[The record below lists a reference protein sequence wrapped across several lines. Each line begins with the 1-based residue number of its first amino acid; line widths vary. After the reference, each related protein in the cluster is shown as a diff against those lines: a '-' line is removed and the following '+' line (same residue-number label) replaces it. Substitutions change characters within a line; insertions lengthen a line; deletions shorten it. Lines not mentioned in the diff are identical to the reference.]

1 MRAAQPCVHTRDGVR
16 ITGHGLVDEDCE
28 WYPQSD
34 SNRQHTDFKSVASAN
49 WAMGAQPT
57 IDD

>member
-1 MRAAQPCVHTRDGVR
+1 MSAPSP
-16 ITGHGLVDEDCE
+16 GLVDEACRQ
-28 WYPQSD
+28 YPRWD
-34 SNRQHTDFKSVASAN
+34 SNPQHTDFKSVASAN